1 MLSHIIFTVK
11 ELEVVFE
18 LPVVSLSVSRG
29 PVPLSYL
36 LLVDGVRLYV
46 DSLQIAW
53 IDAVDS
59 VFDLFSGTPRI
70 IILGIQSFLHILED
84 DLHRPLSVFW
94 WSENRFL

>member
-1 MLSHIIFTVK
+1 MLSHILFTVK

-36 LLVDGVRLYV
+36 LLVDGVRLHV